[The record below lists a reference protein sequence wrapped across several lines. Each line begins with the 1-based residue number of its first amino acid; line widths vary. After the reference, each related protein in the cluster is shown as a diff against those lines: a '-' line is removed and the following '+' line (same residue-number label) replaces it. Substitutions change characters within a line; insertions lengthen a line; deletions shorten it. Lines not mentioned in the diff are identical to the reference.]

1 MKIPIFYNNFVSPLV
16 FECENKTQIMRKNT
30 FVLVAVCFASAL
42 LGAGVASYAVVRNAK
57 VATTIEY
64 VNRDGN
70 TVPVA
75 KTQLVALE
83 QSTTYPDLT
92 YAAESAVKAVVNI
105 EAITE
110 VEVRQQSMLP
120 YNPLFEFFGFPQ
132 PQQGNGQPQKRE
144 QRSGGS
150 GVIISTDGYIVTNN
164 HVVDG
169 ATKLRV
175 KLNDGSVYEAKIVG
189 KDPTTDVA
197 LIKVEAENLPILK
210 FGSSDDLRLGEWV
223 LAIGS
228 PFDLQSTI
236 TAGIVSAKARQLDV
250 IPNEFRI
257 ESFIQTDAAV
267 NPGNSGGAL
276 VNARGELVGINTV
289 IKSSTGSYIGYSFA
303 VPESIVRKVVN
314 DLREYGIVQR
324 ALLGISYRYIDQD
337 FIDEFGKDADI
348 KEIGGVYVA
357 AVTEGGSASEAGL
370 RKGDVIT
377 EIDGVKITSPTILTE
392 QIGKHRP
399 NDKVSLVVKRGD
411 KVKHFDVV
419 LRNKA
424 GKAELLSKNSVDVV
438 EVLGGRFAD
447 IDSKTAKKLD
457 IKGGVQV
464 QSVKSGGLLAKARVR
479 EGFVITHI
487 NDKAVRSVADLGRLT
502 DKVQNIDG
510 VYPDGRAA
518 SYVILH
524 E

>member
-1 MKIPIFYNNFVSPLV
+1 MKN
-16 FECENKTQIMRKNT
+16 NT

-42 LGAGVASYAVVRNAK
+42 LGAGVASYAVVRNTST
-57 VATTIEY
+57 ATTIEY
-64 VNRDGN
+64 VNRDGD
-70 TVPVA
+70 TVPIA
-75 KTQLVALE
+75 KSQFVNLE
-83 QSTTYPDLT
+83 QSANYPDLT
-92 YAAESAVKAVVNI
+92 FAAENAVKAVVNI
-105 EAITE
+105 EAVTE
-110 VEVRQQSMLP
+110 VEVQQGMMP
-120 YNPLFEFFGFPQ
+120 YNPFFEFFGFPQ
-132 PQQGNGQPQKRE
+132 PQQGGQSQKRE
-144 QRSGGS
+144 QKSGGS

-175 KLNDGSVYEAKIVG
+175 KLNDGRVFDAKIIG

-210 FGSSDDLRLGEWV
+210 FGSSDALRLGEWV

-276 VNARGELVGINTV
+276 VNTKGELVGINTV

-337 FIDEFGKDADI
+337 FIDQLGKDTGI
-348 KEIGGVYVA
+348 KEVGGVYVA
-357 AVTEGGSASEAGL
+357 GVVEGGSASEAGL

-377 EIDGVKITSPTILTE
+377 EIDGVKITAPTTLTE

-399 NDKVSLVVKRGD
+399 NDKISLVVKRGD
-411 KVKHFDVV
+411 KVKHFEVV

-424 GKAELLSKNSVDVV
+424 GKAELLSKNDVDVV

-447 IDSKTAKKLD
+447 IDDRAARKLD
-457 IKGGVQV
+457 IRGGVQV

-479 EGFVITHI
+479 EGFIITHI
-487 NDKAVRSVADLGRLT
+487 NDKVVRSVADLGRLT
-502 DKVQNIDG
+502 DKIQSIDG
-510 VYPDGRAA
+510 VYPDGKSA
-518 SYVILH
+518 SYTIIN

>member
-1 MKIPIFYNNFVSPLV
+1 
-16 FECENKTQIMRKNT
+16 MRKST
-30 FVLVAVCFASAL
+30 FILVAVCFASAL
-42 LGAGVASYAVVRNAK
+42 FGAGVASYAVVRNSQI
-57 VATTIEY
+57 VTTAELTER
-64 VNRDGN
+64 NDDSA
-70 TVPVA
+70 PVA
-75 KTQLVALE
+75 RTQFVSLE
-83 QSTTYPDLT
+83 QSISYPDLT

-105 EAITE
+105 EATTE
-110 VEVRQQSMLP
+110 VEVHQQGVMP
-120 YNPLFEFFGFPQ
+120 YNPFFEFFGFPQ

-169 ATKLRV
+169 ASKLRI
-175 KLNDGSVYEAKIVG
+175 KLNDGRIFDAKIIG

-210 FGSSDDLRLGEWV
+210 FGSSDNLRLGEWV

-276 VNARGELVGINTV
+276 VNSRGELVGINTV

-324 ALLGISYRYIDQD
+324 ALLGISYRYIDQE
-337 FIDEFGKDADI
+337 FIEQMGKETGI
-348 KEIGGVYVA
+348 KEVGGVYVA
-357 AVTEGGSASEAGL
+357 SVTEGGSASEAGL

-399 NDKVSLVVKRGD
+399 NDKISLVVKRGD
-411 KVKHFDVV
+411 KVKHFEAV

-424 GKAELLSKNSVDVV
+424 GRAELLTKNDVDVV
-438 EVLGGRFAD
+438 EILGGRFAD
-447 IDSKTAKKLD
+447 IDDRTAKRLD
-457 IKGGVQV
+457 IRSGVQV
-464 QSVKSGGLLAKARVR
+464 QEIKSGGLLAKARVR
-479 EGFVITHI
+479 EGFIITHI

-502 DKVQNIDG
+502 DKIQSIDG
-510 VYPDGRAA
+510 VYPNGKSA
-518 SYVILH
+518 SYTIIN